1 VMTDKLNLFRENKA
15 FRDIVEKYSTLLNH
29 TEQELAEIIIE
40 QIKERIIN
48 DDNTE
53 IRISRKTV

>member
-1 VMTDKLNLFRENKA
+1 MTDKLNLFRENKA